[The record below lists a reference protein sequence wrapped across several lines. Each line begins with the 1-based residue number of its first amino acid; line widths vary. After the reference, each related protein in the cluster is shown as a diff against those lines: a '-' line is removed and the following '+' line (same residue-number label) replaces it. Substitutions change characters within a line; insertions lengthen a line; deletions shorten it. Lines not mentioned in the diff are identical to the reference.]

1 MKRSA
6 LQVMRHCGVFSV
18 ARAMSGRMA
27 RILMYHNFRGPEENE
42 NVAIDAKLLRKQF
55 SWLDRH
61 FQVLPLL
68 ELVARLQSG
77 RGLGRNSVA
86 LTIDDGRRNFYEF
99 AFPLLKEFRFP
110 ATFFVVSSFIGTQ
123 AWVWADKVLWLSEQP
138 LRATELATVNL
149 DALFKSLNRLPP
161 PERDTRILAMAAEAG
176 VQMPQ
181 KPVGKYAP
189 CSWDQLREMAD
200 SGLVEVGSHT
210 KTHPILSTISDVE
223 SARELNESRAE
234 IESGIQGRV
243 SSFCF
248 PNGTV
253 EDYRPSQIRQI
264 QEAGYTCAVT
274 AVPGL
279 VHGRAHRYQLPR
291 IGVGPEAD
299 ALGFSKMLDGVSYY
313 QRKVASAFRV
323 SE

>member
-99 AFPLLKEFRFP
+99 AFPLLNFITCPFNALSA
-110 ATFFVVSSFIGTQ
+110 ATF
-123 AWVWADKVLWLSEQP
+123 P
-138 LRATELATVNL
+138 LL
-149 DALFKSLNRLPP
+149 
-161 PERDTRILAMAAEAG
+161 
-176 VQMPQ
+176 
-181 KPVGKYAP
+181 
-189 CSWDQLREMAD
+189 
-200 SGLVEVGSHT
+200 
-210 KTHPILSTISDVE
+210 
-223 SARELNESRAE
+223 
-234 IESGIQGRV
+234 
-243 SSFCF
+243 
-248 PNGTV
+248 
-253 EDYRPSQIRQI
+253 
-264 QEAGYTCAVT
+264 
-274 AVPGL
+274 
-279 VHGRAHRYQLPR
+279 
-291 IGVGPEAD
+291 
-299 ALGFSKMLDGVSYY
+299 
-313 QRKVASAFRV
+313 
-323 SE
+323 